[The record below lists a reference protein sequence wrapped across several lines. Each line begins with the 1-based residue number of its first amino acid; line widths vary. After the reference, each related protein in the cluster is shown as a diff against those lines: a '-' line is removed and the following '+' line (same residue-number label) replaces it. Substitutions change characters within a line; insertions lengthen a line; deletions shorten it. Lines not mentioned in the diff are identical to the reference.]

1 MKVLAALAILAAGPA
16 LAVEIPPQALDRA
29 ATFAGADVVISCT
42 GAVRPVVSLADVH
55 HALAASARDELAA
68 EAELMCAIKTL

>member
-29 ATFAGADVVISCT
+29 ETFAGADVVIL
-42 GAVRPVVSLADVH
+42 G
-55 HALAASARDELAA
+55 
-68 EAELMCAIKTL
+68 